1 MCVVSNDMFYTS
13 LIIATCICIAILL
26 WLIYFTLTK
35 TVVVKSY
42 TSHLE
47 LSEMF
52 GWSAWVLELDEGARS
67 VKEVELESTD
77 MADIGSTVSLDAAGR
92 N

>member
-1 MCVVSNDMFYTS
+1 
-13 LIIATCICIAILL
+13 
-26 WLIYFTLTK
+26 
-35 TVVVKSY
+35 
-42 TSHLE
+42 
-47 LSEMF
+47 MF

-92 N
+92 NRVLY

>member
-1 MCVVSNDMFYTS
+1 M
-13 LIIATCICIAILL
+13 
-26 WLIYFTLTK
+26 
-35 TVVVKSY
+35 VKSR

-52 GWSAWVLELDEGARS
+52 GWSAWILELDEGA
-67 VKEVELESTD
+67 KEIELESTD

-92 N
+92 NESYTG

>member
-1 MCVVSNDMFYTS
+1 
-13 LIIATCICIAILL
+13 
-26 WLIYFTLTK
+26 
-35 TVVVKSY
+35 
-42 TSHLE
+42 
-47 LSEMF
+47 MF

-67 VKEVELESTD
+67 VKEVELELTD